1 MRNTEQLHDL
11 PRKALALGG
20 EGHLLCNRWH
30 KELAVWVLIHHAYP
44 PKPRPAA
51 APLSQGRVDELPYL
65 SRRGTRQPG
74 HQPQQGGLSAAVVA
88 KEQKPLTPE
97 YGQIDAL

>member
-1 MRNTEQLHDL
+1 MCNAEQFHNL
-11 PRKALALGG
+11 PRKALAFGG
-20 EGHLLCNRWH
+20 KSHLPGNRRH

-44 PKPRPAA
+44 PKPCPAA
-51 APLSQGRVDELPYL
+51 APLPQGRVDELPYL

-74 HQPQQGGLSAAVVA
+74 HQPQQGGLSASVVA
-88 KEQKPLTPE
+88 KEQKPLAAE

>member
-11 PRKALALGG
+11 PRKALAFGG
-20 EGHLLCNRWH
+20 KGHLLGNRRH

-51 APLSQGRVDELPYL
+51 APLPQGGVDELPYL

-74 HQPQQGGLSAAVVA
+74 HQAQQGGLSAAVVT
-88 KEQKPLTPE
+88 KEQKPLATE
-97 YGQIDAL
+97 YGQINAL